1 MFSSFQEKTYQ
12 TIDALFSGKKKGD
25 KTDEQKESNN
35 KMGDLEAERV
45 VGEYPAVVKN
55 SIEIKCQGKKY
66 AYHLGEV
73 LNRKW
78 SSESFQTP
86 PTPKPKDRYG
96 MKKGGGDRFGM
107 DAQHGGKEIQLRI
120 CLFTINTDAI
130 VPFLEFWLVP
140 NTENVLSFPETVFQ
154 VNVMV
159 EGEEGEEEHA
169 AFLDVCRKKMSE
181 LGIFTTEEEEAFT
194 TERMERDYHGFISAP
209 PGDGVGQEDI
219 VYVFYQL
226 RPPIGAGN
234 GTTAILDEM
243 LNRHKVLETP
253 VDAKLR
259 SLFYTYPELL
269 YIYGS
274 PVSPIDSFVYGED
287 STYDVSD
294 EAPQEIPYCLYLCQD
309 KTEFSQDFQEG
320 KAVETIT
327 GNILRGIEEPHYV
340 SPKDKYKIAA
350 STADDSEKLNRTED
364 EHGYFYYFTNELMG
378 GEDVKVVK
386 RYAVFV
392 YNTDYRL
399 DKDTLDALKSADL
412 EKRLVGGSFWKWNFK
427 LSDWMKGGAQYLQF
441 YYNPVAAKS
450 LKKGDM
456 IVKKE
461 FTEIITAKKRGS
473 NVSSSSSSSD
483 SSSESDVSEKRQ
495 TIDINPD
502 PESEEGEVENIP
514 EPESENPEDKEEVE
528 NIPEP
533 EPENPEDK
541 EEVENIPEP
550 EPENPESENPEDKEE
565 VENIPEPESE
575 NPEPENP
582 EDKEEVENIPEPEP
596 ENPEP
601 ENPEDKEEI
610 ENIPEPEPE
619 NPEPESEET
628 ENIQEEEKENI
639 DYASVYFQRDD
650 VPLWCIKHRICFT
663 CLDSDSDSEPITETD
678 K

>member
-12 TIDALFSGKKKGD
+12 TIDALFSGKKKTGD
-25 KTDEQKESNN
+25 KTNGKKESNL
-35 KMGDLEAERV
+35 GDTEAEGEV

-55 SIEIKCQGKKY
+55 SIEIECQGKKY

-78 SSESFQTP
+78 SSESFQN
-86 PTPKPKDRYG
+86 PTSKPRDNNKR
-96 MKKGGGDRFGM
+96 MTKGGNRLGLEE
-107 DAQHGGKEIQLRI
+107 QHHGGKEIQLRF

-140 NTENVLSFPETVFQ
+140 NKENVLSFPETVFQ
-154 VNVMV
+154 MNVMV

-169 AFLDVCRKKMSE
+169 AFLDVCRKKMLE
-181 LGIFTTEEEEAFT
+181 LGIFTTEEEEEVFT

-209 PGDGVGQEDI
+209 PGAEDGVGQEEI
-219 VYVFYQL
+219 VYVFYQI

-234 GTTAILDEM
+234 GIAAILDEM

-253 VDAKLR
+253 VDAKIR

-274 PVSPIDSFVYGED
+274 PVSPIDSYVYGED

-327 GNILRGIEEPHYV
+327 GNILRGIEEPHYM

-364 EHGYFYYFTNELMG
+364 EHGFFYYFTNELMG

-461 FTEIITAKKRGS
+461 FTEIITAKKRVPI
-473 NVSSSSSSSD
+473 VSERLSSSD
-483 SSSESDVSEKRQ
+483 SDSDSDISEQRATV
-495 TIDINPD
+495 DINPKL
-502 PESEEGEVENIP
+502 ESEKQEAVEDIP
-514 EPESENPEDKEEVE
+514 ETET
-528 NIPEP
+528 EP
-533 EPENPEDK
+533 EKQEAVEDIPAAG
-541 EEVENIPEP
+541 VEDNT
-550 EPENPESENPEDKEE
+550 N
-565 VENIPEPESE
+565 
-575 NPEPENP
+575 
-582 EDKEEVENIPEPEP
+582 
-596 ENPEP
+596 
-601 ENPEDKEEI
+601 
-610 ENIPEPEPE
+610 
-619 NPEPESEET
+619 T
-628 ENIQEEEKENI
+628 E
-639 DYASVYFQRDD
+639 YASVYFQRDD
-650 VPLWCIKHRICFT
+650 MPLWCIKHRICFT
-663 CLDSDSDSEPITETD
+663 CLDSDIVETVVETEPIKIE

>member
-12 TIDALFSGKKKGD
+12 TIDALFSGKKKTGD
-25 KTDEQKESNN
+25 KTNGKKESNL
-35 KMGDLEAERV
+35 GDTEAEGEV

-55 SIEIKCQGKKY
+55 SIEIECQGKKY

-78 SSESFQTP
+78 SSESFQN
-86 PTPKPKDRYG
+86 PTSKPRDNNKR
-96 MKKGGGDRFGM
+96 MTKGGNRLGLEE
-107 DAQHGGKEIQLRI
+107 QHHGGKEIQLRF

-140 NTENVLSFPETVFQ
+140 NKENVLSFPETVFQ

-159 EGEEGEEEHA
+159 EGEEEHA
-169 AFLDVCRKKMSE
+169 AFLDVCRKKMLE
-181 LGIFTTEEEEAFT
+181 LGIFTTEEEEEVFT

-209 PGDGVGQEDI
+209 PGAEDGVGQEEN
-219 VYVFYQL
+219 VYVFYQI

-234 GTTAILDEM
+234 GIAAILDEM

-253 VDAKLR
+253 VDAKIR

-274 PVSPIDSFVYGED
+274 PVSPIDSYVYGED

-327 GNILRGIEEPHYV
+327 GNILRGIEEPHYM

-364 EHGYFYYFTNELMG
+364 EHGFFYYFTNELMG

-461 FTEIITAKKRGS
+461 FTEIITAKKRVPI
-473 NVSSSSSSSD
+473 VSERLSSSD
-483 SSSESDVSEKRQ
+483 SDSDSDSDISEQRATV
-495 TIDINPD
+495 DINPKL
-502 PESEEGEVENIP
+502 ESEEQEAVEDIP
-514 EPESENPEDKEEVE
+514 ET
-528 NIPEP
+528 EP
-533 EPENPEDK
+533 EPEKQEAVEDIPET
-541 EEVENIPEP
+541 EP
-550 EPENPESENPEDKEE
+550 EPEKQEAVED
-565 VENIPEPESE
+565 IPET
-575 NPEPENP
+575 EPET
-582 EDKEEVENIPEPEP
+582 EPEP
-596 ENPEP
+596 EKQEAVEDIPETEP
-601 ENPEDKEEI
+601 ETETEHETEEQEAVED
-610 ENIPEPEPE
+610 IPETETETEPE
-619 NPEPESEET
+619 KQEAVEDIPETETEPEKQEAVEDIPVAGVEDNTNT
-628 ENIQEEEKENI
+628 E
-639 DYASVYFQRDD
+639 YASVYFQRDD
-650 VPLWCIKHRICFT
+650 MPLWCIKHRICFT
-663 CLDSDSDSEPITETD
+663 CLDSDIVETVVETEPIKIE

>member
-12 TIDALFSGKKKGD
+12 TIDALFSGKNKTGD
-25 KTDEQKESNN
+25 KTDGKKESNL
-35 KMGDLEAERV
+35 GDTEAEGEV

-55 SIEIKCQGKKY
+55 SIEIECQGKKY

-78 SSESFQTP
+78 SSESFQNP
-86 PTPKPKDRYG
+86 IPPKPRDNNKR
-96 MKKGGGDRFGM
+96 MTKGGNRLGLEE
-107 DAQHGGKEIQLRI
+107 QHHGGKEIQLRF

-140 NTENVLSFPETVFQ
+140 NAENVLAFPETVFQ
-154 VNVMV
+154 VNEM
-159 EGEEGEEEHA
+159 EGGDEEEEHA
-169 AFLDVCRKKMSE
+169 AFLDVCRKKMME
-181 LGIFTTEEEEAFT
+181 LGIFTMEEEEVFT

-209 PGDGVGQEDI
+209 PPEQEEV
-219 VYVFYQL
+219 VYVFFQV
-226 RPPIGAGN
+226 RPPTGAGN

-243 LNRHKVLETP
+243 LNRHKVLETL

-259 SLFYTYPELL
+259 KLFYTHHELL

-274 PVSPIDSFVYGED
+274 PVSPIDSLVYGED
-287 STYDVSD
+287 STYDVSN

-327 GNILRGIEEPHYV
+327 GSILRGIEEPHYV
-340 SPKDKYKIAA
+340 SPKDKYQIVA
-350 STADDSEKLNRTED
+350 SDTATTTNKKSYRSED

-450 LKKGDM
+450 LKNGDM

-461 FTEIITAKKRGS
+461 FTEIITASKKRVPI
-473 NVSSSSSSSD
+473 VSERLSSSD
-483 SSSESDVSEKRQ
+483 SSSDSDVSEQRA
-495 TIDINPD
+495 TLDINPMPETEEQEAVED
-502 PESEEGEVENIP
+502 IPETEPETEAQEAVEDIPEPVEEEEEKKSETASESEEGAVEDNA
-514 EPESENPEDKEEVE
+514 N
-528 NIPEP
+528 
-533 EPENPEDK
+533 
-541 EEVENIPEP
+541 
-550 EPENPESENPEDKEE
+550 
-565 VENIPEPESE
+565 
-575 NPEPENP
+575 
-582 EDKEEVENIPEPEP
+582 
-596 ENPEP
+596 
-601 ENPEDKEEI
+601 
-610 ENIPEPEPE
+610 
-619 NPEPESEET
+619 T
-628 ENIQEEEKENI
+628 E
-639 DYASVYFQRDD
+639 YASVYFQRDD

-663 CLDSDSDSEPITETD
+663 CLDSDSASPPLPESETVEEEPIKIE

>member
-25 KTDEQKESNN
+25 KIDGKKESN
-35 KMGDLEAERV
+35 MGDSEAEGAV
-45 VGEYPAVVKN
+45 DEYPAVVKN
-55 SIEIKCQGKKY
+55 SIEIECQGKKY

-78 SSESFQTP
+78 SSDSFQN
-86 PTPKPKDRYG
+86 PKPKDNNIKR
-96 MKKGGGDRFGM
+96 MIKGGDGLGM
-107 DAQHGGKEIQLRI
+107 EEQHGGKEIQLQF

-140 NTENVLSFPETVFQ
+140 NAENVLAFPQTVFQ
-154 VNVMV
+154 MNVM
-159 EGEEGEEEHA
+159 EGGDEEEEHA
-169 AFLDVCRKKMSE
+169 AFLDVCRKKMTE
-181 LGIFTTEEEEAFT
+181 LGIFTTEEDAFT
-194 TERMERDYHGFISAP
+194 TERMERDYHGFISA
-209 PGDGVGQEDI
+209 GQEEI

-226 RPPIGAGN
+226 RPPTGTGN

-259 SLFYTYPELL
+259 KLFYTYPELL

-274 PVSPIDSFVYGED
+274 PVSPIDSLVYGED
-287 STYDVSD
+287 STYDVSE

-327 GNILRGIEEPHYV
+327 GSILRGIEEPHYV
-340 SPKDKYKIAA
+340 SPKDKYQIA
-350 STADDSEKLNRTED
+350 SFDTAATAATTNDKLNRTED

-399 DKDTLDALKSADL
+399 DKYTLDTLKSADL

-441 YYNPVAAKS
+441 YYNPVAAKN
-450 LKKGDM
+450 LKNGDI

-461 FTEIITAKKRGS
+461 FTEIISASKKRGS
-473 NVSSSSSSSD
+473 EVSDSDSSSD
-483 SSSESDVSEKRQ
+483 SDLDVSEQRA
-495 TIDINPD
+495 TLDI
-502 PESEEGEVENIP
+502 
-514 EPESENPEDKEEVE
+514 
-528 NIPEP
+528 
-533 EPENPEDK
+533 
-541 EEVENIPEP
+541 
-550 EPENPESENPEDKEE
+550 
-565 VENIPEPESE
+565 
-575 NPEPENP
+575 
-582 EDKEEVENIPEPEP
+582 
-596 ENPEP
+596 
-601 ENPEDKEEI
+601 
-610 ENIPEPEPE
+610 
-619 NPEPESEET
+619 NPEPESEEPEPETKELESEEQKAVEDIPEPEEQKAIEDIPEPEEQKAVEDIPQPEPENSEQEAVEDIPQPEPENSEQEAVEDNTNT
-628 ENIQEEEKENI
+628 E
-639 DYASVYFQRDD
+639 YATVYFQRDD
-650 VPLWCIKHRICFT
+650 IPLWCIKHRICFT
-663 CLDSDSDSEPITETD
+663 CLNPETEPVTESEPTIETEPVTETEPI
-678 K
+678 KIEKEK

>member
-12 TIDALFSGKKKGD
+12 TIDALFSGKKKTGD
-25 KTDEQKESNN
+25 KTNGKKESNL
-35 KMGDLEAERV
+35 GDTEAEGEV

-55 SIEIKCQGKKY
+55 SIEIECQGKKY

-78 SSESFQTP
+78 SSESFQN
-86 PTPKPKDRYG
+86 PTSKPRDNNKR
-96 MKKGGGDRFGM
+96 MTKGGNRLGLEE
-107 DAQHGGKEIQLRI
+107 QHHGGKEIQLRF

-140 NTENVLSFPETVFQ
+140 NKENVLSFPETVFQ
-154 VNVMV
+154 MNVMV

-169 AFLDVCRKKMSE
+169 AFLDVCRKKMLE
-181 LGIFTTEEEEAFT
+181 LGIFTTEEEEEVFT

-209 PGDGVGQEDI
+209 PGAEDGVGQEEN
-219 VYVFYQL
+219 VYVFYQI

-234 GTTAILDEM
+234 GIAAILDEM

-253 VDAKLR
+253 VDAKIR

-274 PVSPIDSFVYGED
+274 PVSPIDSYVYGED

-327 GNILRGIEEPHYV
+327 GNILRGIEEPHYM

-364 EHGYFYYFTNELMG
+364 EHGFFYYFTNELMG

-461 FTEIITAKKRGS
+461 FTEIITAKKRVPI
-473 NVSSSSSSSD
+473 VSERLSSSD
-483 SSSESDVSEKRQ
+483 SDSDSDISEQRATV
-495 TIDINPD
+495 DINPKL
-502 PESEEGEVENIP
+502 ESEEQEAVEDIP
-514 EPESENPEDKEEVE
+514 ET
-528 NIPEP
+528 EP
-533 EPENPEDK
+533 EPEKQEAVEDIPVAG
-541 EEVENIPEP
+541 VEDNT
-550 EPENPESENPEDKEE
+550 N
-565 VENIPEPESE
+565 
-575 NPEPENP
+575 
-582 EDKEEVENIPEPEP
+582 
-596 ENPEP
+596 
-601 ENPEDKEEI
+601 
-610 ENIPEPEPE
+610 
-619 NPEPESEET
+619 T
-628 ENIQEEEKENI
+628 E
-639 DYASVYFQRDD
+639 YASVYFQRDD
-650 VPLWCIKHRICFT
+650 MPLWCIKHRICFT
-663 CLDSDSDSEPITETD
+663 CLDSDIVETVVETEPIKIE